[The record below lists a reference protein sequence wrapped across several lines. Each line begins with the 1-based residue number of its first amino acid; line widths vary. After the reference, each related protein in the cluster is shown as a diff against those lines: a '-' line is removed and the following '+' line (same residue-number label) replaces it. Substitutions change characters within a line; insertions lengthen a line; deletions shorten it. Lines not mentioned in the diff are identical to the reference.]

1 MSASV
6 SAIGI
11 EPAPPALA
19 PEELARGDL
28 YALIATLFYGP
39 PNRKL
44 LAALAAASALGGETD
59 APLPRAWDDLRRAA
73 AAADPE
79 AVREEFDTCF
89 ISIGEAPV
97 MLYASHHLTGY
108 LHEKPLAELRTTL
121 VRLGLGR
128 NQDAREPEDHI
139 SAVADVM
146 RHLILSGDGEFETQ
160 RDFFTR
166 FIGSWY
172 TELAD
177 RMEQVPELVFY
188 RDVGRFTRAFLDVE
202 RESFDLESA

>member
-1 MSASV
+1 MSANV
-6 SAIGI
+6 SPIII
-11 EPAPPALA
+11 ETAAPTLA
-19 PEELARGDL
+19 PEERARADM
-28 YALIATLFYGP
+28 YALIAALFYGATS
-39 PNRKL
+39 REL
-44 LAALAAASALGGETD
+44 LDAVASAPALAGEPG

-73 AAADPE
+73 AVTDPQ

-97 MLYASHHLTGY
+97 LLYGSHYLTGY
-108 LHEKPLAELRTTL
+108 LHEKPLAELRGTL
-121 VRLGLGR
+121 ARLGLGR
-128 NQDAREPEDHI
+128 NQHVLEPEDHI

-172 TELAD
+172 GKLAD

>member
-1 MSASV
+1 MSASP
-6 SAIGI
+6 SPIGI
-11 EPAPPALA
+11 EAAPAAMA
-19 PEELARGDL
+19 PEELARADL

-39 PNRKL
+39 PNRNL
-44 LAALAAASALGGETD
+44 LAALASASALAGDAD

-73 AAADPE
+73 AAADPD

-97 MLYASHHLTGY
+97 MLYASHYLTGY

-121 VRLGLGR
+121 GTLGLGR

-146 RHLILSGDGEFETQ
+146 RHLILSGAGALETQ

-166 FIGSWY
+166 FVGSWHAR
-172 TELAD
+172 LAD
-177 RMEQVPELVFY
+177 RMEQVPTLSFY
-188 RDVGRFTRAFLDVE
+188 REVGRFTRAFLDLE
-202 RESFDLESA
+202 RESFDLEPA